1 MKKLKEQNKANFKE
15 SEKAEKNIRDSN
27 ENQPPALDH
36 GMPASATQSAHT
48 PEAPCG
54 SRASDELR
62 WFNNCSNN
70 NGQTARDEFVANSYL
85 VSLPEVGHNA
95 QQAVLRTQ
103 DETIDESFRNLLD
116 AIALLFARYKPD
128 KKAVRMELY
137 GRALAKSL
145 I

>member
-1 MKKLKEQNKANFKE
+1 MKKLKKEIKAKFKK
-15 SEKAEKNIRDSN
+15 SNTAEKIIRDSN
-27 ENQPPALDH
+27 ENQPPTLNH

-54 SRASDELR
+54 SRALDELR
-62 WFNNCSNN
+62 WFNYCSNN
-70 NGQTARDEFVANSYL
+70 NDPTARDEFVANSYL

-95 QQAVLRTQ
+95 QQGVLRDQ
-103 DETIDESFRNLLD
+103 DETTGESFRNLLD

-128 KKAVRMELY
+128 KKAVRMELC